1 MENSKQI
8 KIGAIISY
16 LSLFFNILAGIIYTP
31 WMIRHIGMS
40 NYGLY
45 ILVTSFISYF
55 LMDFGLG
62 QAIARYISKYRA
74 EQNQTKI
81 NQLLGITSKLYLAI
95 NAAIFVVLIVLYFFI
110 ENIFLKLNA
119 AEIVLFK
126 EVYLI
131 AGAFSLISFPFLSLD
146 GVLIAFE
153 KFIVLKSCEIIS
165 KVATISLMI
174 FAILLGYQL
183 FALILVNAIVGLS
196 IIVIKTIYIYKKTK
210 IRVAFSY
217 SDSTL
222 LKEIFKFSIWTT
234 VIAIAQRLLIN
245 IAPVILGIVSG
256 TSQIAVFSI
265 AIIIEGYVWTLAH
278 ALNGLFLPKVT
289 QLHNLEN
296 NVEEVTKLMIKV
308 GRFQLF
314 LMGLVFIG
322 IITLGKPFIQLWMGT
337 QFADA
342 YLVMLFLVLPGF
354 VTLTQEIAQTYL
366 VVVNELK
373 YRAIIFISAS
383 IISVLLSFFLAPIY
397 GALGCAIGIFTATIL
412 CHVIGMNYIYLN
424 ILKLNIYKFFN
435 QCFGSMILPICLSL
449 TFGFFL
455 NQFLV
460 INSWF
465 MFIFAGILL
474 VFFYGIVCWF
484 LGIKNEEKQ
493 FLLLML
499 TKKKS

>member
-1 MENSKQI
+1 MNSHKQI

-16 LSLFFNILAGIIYTP
+16 LTLAFNILAGIIYTP

-174 FAILLGYQL
+174 FAILMGYQL

-234 VIAIAQRLLIN
+234 VIAIAQRLLLN
-245 IAPVILGIVSG
+245 IAPIILGIVSG

-308 GRFQLF
+308 GRFQLL
-314 LMGLVFIG
+314 LMGFVFIG

-337 QFADA
+337 QFSEA

-354 VTLTQEIAQTYL
+354 ITLTQEIAQTYL
-366 VVVNELK
+366 VVINELK

-383 IISVLLSFFLAPIY
+383 VISVIISFILAPTY
-397 GALGCAIGIFTATIL
+397 GALGCGIGIFTATML
-412 CHVIGMNYIYLN
+412 CHVIGMNYIYLK
-424 ILKLNIYKFFN
+424 ILKLNIYTFFI

-449 TFGFFL
+449 TFGLFL

-474 VFFYGIVCWF
+474 VFFYGIVSWF
-484 LGIKNEEKQ
+484 FGIKNEEKQ
-493 FLLLML
+493 FLLTMM
-499 TKKKS
+499 TKKEA

>member
-1 MENSKQI
+1 MTSHKQI

-16 LSLFFNILAGIIYTP
+16 LTLAFNILAGIIYTP

-81 NQLLGITSKLYLAI
+81 NQLLGITSKLYLGI

-131 AGAFSLISFPFLSLD
+131 AGAFSLISFPFLTLD

-153 KFIVLKSCEIIS
+153 KFIILKSCEIIS
-165 KVATISLMI
+165 KVATITLMI
-174 FAILLGYQL
+174 LAIIMGYQL
-183 FALILVNAIVGLS
+183 YALILINAIVGLL

-217 SDSTL
+217 SDATL
-222 LKEIFKFSIWTT
+222 LKEIFTFSIWTT

-265 AIIIEGYVWTLAH
+265 AIIIEGYIWTLAH

-322 IITLGKPFIQLWMGT
+322 IITLGKQFIQLWMGT
-337 QFADA
+337 QFSEA

-354 VTLTQEIAQTYL
+354 ITLTQEIAQTYL

-373 YRAIIFISAS
+373 YRAIIFIAAS
-383 IISVLLSFFLAPIY
+383 IISVIISFVLAPTY
-397 GALGCAIGIFTATIL
+397 GALGCGIGIFTATML
-412 CHVIGMNYIYLN
+412 CHVIGMNIIFYK
-424 ILKLNIYKFFN
+424 ILKINVLHFFAT
-435 QCFGSMILPICLSL
+435 CFSSFLFPLFVTL
-449 TFGFFL
+449 LFGYSISYFIS
-455 NQFLV
+455 

-465 MFIFAGILL
+465 LFIFAGILL
-474 VFFYGIVCWF
+474 SIFYLVVIWF
-484 LGIKNEEKQ
+484 LGLHKEEKT
-493 FLLLML
+493 FIKATILNKL
-499 TKKKS
+499 K

>member
-1 MENSKQI
+1 MSSHKQI

-16 LSLFFNILAGIIYTP
+16 LTLAFNILAGIIYTP

-81 NQLLGITSKLYLAI
+81 NQLLGITSKLYLGI

-110 ENIFLKLNA
+110 ENIFLKLNP

-131 AGAFSLISFPFLSLD
+131 AGAFSLISFPFLTLD

-174 FAILLGYQL
+174 FAILMGYQL

-196 IIVIKTIYIYKKTK
+196 IIVIKTIYIFKKTK

-217 SDSTL
+217 SDSSL
-222 LKEIFKFSIWTT
+222 LKEIFKFSVWTT

-256 TSQIAVFSI
+256 TSQIAIFSI
-265 AIIIEGYVWTLAH
+265 AIIIEGYIWTLAH

-296 NVEEVTKLMIKV
+296 SVEEVTKLMIKV

-337 QFADA
+337 QFSEA

-354 VTLTQEIAQTYL
+354 ITLTQEIAQTYL

-383 IISVLLSFFLAPIY
+383 IISVIISFILAPTY
-397 GALGCAIGIFTATIL
+397 GALGCGIGIFTATML
-412 CHVIGMNYIYLN
+412 CHVIGMNVIYYKV
-424 ILKLNIYKFFN
+424 LKINVLHFFVT
-435 QCFGSMILPICLSL
+435 CFSSFLFPLFITLL
-449 TFGFFL
+449 FGYSISYFIT
-455 NQFLV
+455 

-465 MFIFAGILL
+465 LFIFAGILL
-474 VFFYGIVCWF
+474 STFYLFVIWF
-484 LGIKNEEKQ
+484 LGLHKEEKA
-493 FLLLML
+493 FIKATILNKL
-499 TKKKS
+499 K